1 MKRSASILGLLFAIT
16 LGVASSAL
24 AQPADQG
31 ESPGESRA
39 TEFRAMEGPNKES
52 VPGGP
57 LLVIAYG
64 VVWAAVFGYVLRIGK
79 QMTRAEADI
88 ARLEKSLGAAAGGAS
103 ARAND

>member
-1 MKRSASILGLLFAIT
+1 MKRAASIVGLVFVVA
-16 LGVASSAL
+16 LGVAGAAF
-24 AQPADQG
+24 AQPDDKG

-64 VVWAAVFGYVLRIGK
+64 VVWAVVFGYVLRLGK
-79 QMTRAEADI
+79 QMKRAEDDI
-88 ARLEKSLGAAAGGAS
+88 ARLEKSLGHAAAAPS